1 MTHANPPRA
10 ESIGR
15 FGHQRKISAFGGV
28 LRDVKRLMR
37 ADELPRTYPETIY
50 EERAKAVDDTQRGVD
65 IIEHIGMIPK

>member
-1 MTHANPPRA
+1 
-10 ESIGR
+10 
-15 FGHQRKISAFGGV
+15 
-28 LRDVKRLMR
+28 MR